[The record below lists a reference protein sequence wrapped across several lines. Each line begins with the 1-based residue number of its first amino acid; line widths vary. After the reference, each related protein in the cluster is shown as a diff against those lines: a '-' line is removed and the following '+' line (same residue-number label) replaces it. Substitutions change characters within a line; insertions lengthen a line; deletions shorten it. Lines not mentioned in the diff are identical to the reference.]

1 MASFSISSAKL
12 SGNPGSS
19 GWAQVHEFKPDDK
32 EKLSLRGHLFAVFAT
47 SGEEAANSD
56 DFQSGG
62 GIDSVAQGRELIA
75 RLHEEYFG
83 NTTATAYNA
92 LKEAVEKVIKEFK
105 ESWGNVEIAAAVFL
119 EDIVY
124 SAVGGGAQAV
134 LFRDKALVKILVS
147 EKAGVVSASGYP
159 KQGDIFLL
167 GTSLLFKEIKEEV
180 IRSALESGNAD
191 EAAEALAPIVHA
203 GKDLGSAGAVI
214 IKFEKKGVFPEKTKG
229 DKITAV
235 EVLKEKKEEKTQPE
249 FARGLR
255 TKLANLL
262 DRAIKTLPERRIYVK
277 EEMGEVASRSNR
289 KVAIAVGAILIAL
302 LAISITFG
310 VRQKRVKEGR
320 LRYEERLTQARYEFE
335 EAQTLVSLNTERSRE
350 LFISA
355 KNTVTTLE
363 EEGVKDP
370 LLEELKNQIEQ
381 KASEILGEYNQEPV
395 IFVDVSLLSDGFSG
409 EDLAATDE
417 RVFVLDPDG
426 EKIISVLVDTKKAE
440 VIAGPGLVKGA
451 NFLAAFSDKVFTT
464 TPSGITEI
472 SGSSA
477 SEIISEGWQGEI
489 FIYSFAGNLYVLE
502 KGTSGLWRFPV
513 FEGGYGAKQ
522 SWFGQGV
529 TPDLSNVISW
539 TIDGS
544 IWLLTNDARILKFTR
559 GSPETFSIK
568 GVSPPLDNP
577 VAIYSNENLD
587 FIYVLDPGEGRIV
600 VLEKN
605 GEYKAQYFDEAIRQ
619 ALDLAVFEEEGK
631 LIFLTGPQLLSIELK
646 HLEEN

>member
-12 SGNPGSS
+12 SGNPDTS

-47 SGEEAANSD
+47 SGQEAASPG
-56 DFQSGG
+56 DFKSGG

-92 LKEAVEKVIKEFK
+92 LKEAVDKVIKEFK
-105 ESWGNVEIAAAVFL
+105 ESWGNIEIAAAAFL
-119 EDIVY
+119 EDVVY

-147 EKAGVVSASGYP
+147 EKEGVVSASGYP

-167 GTSLLFKEIKEEV
+167 GTSLLFKEVKEEV
-180 IRSALESGNAD
+180 IKSALESGNAD
-191 EAAEALAPIVHA
+191 EAAETLAPIVHA

-214 IKFEKKGVFPEKTKG
+214 IKFERQGVFAEKIKRGKEAT
-229 DKITAV
+229 V
-235 EVLKEKKEEKTQPE
+235 EVTKDRKEEK
-249 FARGLR
+249 ARRELASGLR

-262 DRAIKTLPERRIYVK
+262 DRAIKALPERRIYVK
-277 EEMGEVASRSNR
+277 EETGEMVSRPKR
-289 KVAIAVGAILIAL
+289 KVAIVAGGILIVL
-302 LAISITFG
+302 LVVSISFG
-310 VRQKRVKEGR
+310 VRQKRMKEVRG
-320 LRYEERLTQARYEFE
+320 RYEERLTQARHEFE
-335 EAQTLVSLNTERSRE
+335 EAQTLVSLNTQRARE
-350 LFISA
+350 LFVSA
-355 KNTVTTLE
+355 KNAVIALE

-370 LLEELKNQIEQ
+370 LLQELKVEIEQ
-381 KASEILGEYNQEPV
+381 KSAEILGEYTQEPE

-409 EDLAATDE
+409 EDLATKE
-417 RVFVLDPDG
+417 EGVLVLDRDG

-440 VIAGPGLVKGA
+440 VVAGPGQVSGA
-451 NFLAAFSDKVFTT
+451 NFLAAFSDKVFTI

-477 SEIISEGWQGEI
+477 SEIISEKWQGEV

-502 KGTSGLWRFPV
+502 KGISGLWRFPV
-513 FEGGYGAKQ
+513 FEGGYGARQ
-522 SWFGQGV
+522 NWFGQGV
-529 TPDLSNVISW
+529 APDLSNIISW

-544 IWLLTNDARILKFTR
+544 IWFLTDEPRILKFTR
-559 GSPETFSIK
+559 GSPEAFSIK
-568 GVSPPLDNP
+568 GVSPPLGNP

-587 FIYVLDPGEGRIV
+587 FIYVLDPEGSRIV
-600 VLEKN
+600 VFEKN
-605 GEYKAQYFDEAIRQ
+605 GEYKAQYFDEAISQ

-646 HLEEN
+646 HLEE

>member
-12 SGNPGSS
+12 SGNPGAS

-47 SGEEAANSD
+47 SGEEATSSD

-62 GIDSVAQGRELIA
+62 GIDNVTQGRELIA

-147 EKAGVVSASGYP
+147 EKEGVVSASGYP

-235 EVLKEKKEEKTQPE
+235 EVSKEKKEEKTQPE

-289 KVAIAVGAILIAL
+289 KVAIAVGGILIAL

-335 EAQTLVSLNTERSRE
+335 EAQTLVSLNTQRSRE

-381 KASEILGEYNQEPV
+381 KTSEILGEYNQEPV

-646 HLEEN
+646 HLEE